1 MRFNGWVEADFDVF
15 AVPGL
20 EERMDKL
27 KAQVRPKLEAL
38 GGEFA
43 DMLTDDL
50 ARPMFAHVAKHA
62 RRTVNPPNDS
72 WVAFGEDKRGYKK
85 YPHFQIG
92 LWQTHVFVTFGLI
105 YESPSRLAYAQA
117 LKDHSET
124 VLAKLPEDYVFIP
137 DHMDPFAIR
146 KVDVDDNKLAELTDR
161 LAHRRNGELMIGR
174 NIPKAEAIAMGAEG
188 FLAAVGDVLRSLEP
202 LYHLATREG
211 VVR

>member
-1 MRFNGWVEADFDVF
+1 MQFNGWAEADFDVF

-92 LWQTHVFVTFGLI
+92 LWQTHVFITFGLI

-124 VLAKLPEDYVFIP
+124 ALAKLPEDYVFIP

-146 KVDVDDNKLAELTDR
+146 KVDVDENKLEELTDR

-174 NIPKAEAIAMGAEG
+174 NIPKAEAITMGAAG
-188 FLAAVGDVLRSLEP
+188 FLTAAGDILKSLEP